1 MKQSAYILMTAAA
14 ILILAIGAW
23 VFVSNSGSADP
34 KPTATATAT
43 PPPPAQN
50 PPTEQ
55 DLAKSVAFPATF
67 VAADEN
73 SITFVVEKDQLT
85 LPIDKWTSLVALKS
99 IKDIKPNSTIG
110 VRLTADKKRVLVLN
124 GTWMDQ

>member
-1 MKQSAYILMTAAA
+1 MKQSAYIVITTAA

-23 VFVSNSGSADP
+23 IFASNSGSADP
-34 KPTATATAT
+34 KPTATAT

-85 LPIDKWTSLVALKS
+85 LPIDKWTSLVAFKS

>member
-1 MKQSAYILMTAAA
+1 M
-14 ILILAIGAW
+14 
-23 VFVSNSGSADP
+23 
-34 KPTATATAT
+34 
-43 PPPPAQN
+43 
-50 PPTEQ
+50 
-55 DLAKSVAFPATF
+55 AKSVAFPATF

-99 IKDIKPNSTIG
+99 IKDIKPNSTVGI
-110 VRLTADKKRVLVLN
+110 RLTADKKRVLVLN